1 MNANERSVRE
11 RIVQVTSEVFGLPPE
26 VIERGI
32 SPEAVDGW
40 DSEKHVV
47 LLVALEDHFGC
58 MFEVEEVPEL
68 ISLERIEEIVI
79 RHGAGGD

>member
-1 MNANERSVRE
+1 MV
-11 RIVQVTSEVFGLPPE
+11 SEVFELPPE

-32 SPEAVDGW
+32 SPETVKGW

-58 MFEVEEVPEL
+58 MFEAEEVPEL
-68 ISLERIEEIVI
+68 ISLEQIEEIVT
-79 RHGAGGD
+79 RHGAEGD